1 MDLNSLQNLLNSII
15 EAGYRERRESKGIY
29 NAIQLRIQALED
41 RSLPKNA
48 PSESPWRDAL
58 SECAQRLA
66 EPHDVDWMND
76 DDDQRYVQH
85 ALNDIVSLYKS
96 REAPATQEARI
107 AVLESAT
114 RFCELLGTKDSLK
127 WSTVP
132 FCVVLSTWLLQGLNV
147 PVDTK
152 RKVFI
157 MVAGMLRLHT
167 MNGVP
172 DETLHPLAR
181 ILYRNL
187 LDANA
192 SVRLNAGK
200 ALSAL
205 IALYGERSSG
215 VWGRVDPCFD
225 HFYGMMQSGKLIV
238 KETLVLIVGG
248 MAKNPELHS
257 DIIGQALCFLV
268 AQLSR
273 ANPAL
278 KGSAYMQLVEATRN
292 HKKPSAYPL
301 LLPYMDKIAPFLVSQ
316 MCSQP
321 ALISET
327 CRLMCISITDFL
339 RITLPK
345 TLPTVFA
352 KQDHQLLEAMDK
364 ELAQTPAS
372 MFLHNSHIIL
382 AHAYRLSVGT
392 QDVLNFITRMLSSAA
407 VSQNG
412 KRTVVDA
419 QSITKACVIPLLADL
434 VTSLGDHDEEVAQNA
449 INALGKV
456 DRVLNGENSGHGQ
469 GSLGTF
475 LKNYM
480 LGLISNIN
488 DMLQDVQGKKS
499 IDDKKRIL
507 RSLGVLIGHIGSA
520 SASVAPQIMA
530 TFQTMVG
537 FPELCEETLYSW
549 YQFITMLNAEDIAPH
564 VGSTSAAFI
573 NSWSIFTPSARNLAK
588 KTLEHIIVVKGAEI
602 VDSGLADLVDI
613 SAIPE
618 LHDIHQ
624 HLVHLQGESTPV
636 MRLSLI
642 LERAITHNHA
652 MAVQSLHELK
662 QFMLTDHQGLIREL
676 ASGDA
681 FDPLVG
687 QILTVLLAAAGRD
700 VDEGDPLRPLAF
712 ECLSILGAVDPDR
725 CELRA
730 KESSMIVYQNFEDD
744 EESTAFAL
752 HLITDLLVEAFRSTS
767 DMRYQSHLAFT
778 IQELLRFCHF
788 TPALITSGRQ
798 SIPVKVRKKWNNLPK
813 HVLETVTP
821 LLEARYNLIH
831 TTNPIVQHPIY
842 PERSTYREWIQLW
855 TMHLISQVSGS
866 TAQRIFGVFPSVIRN
881 KDVAVA
887 HRLLPHLVLNVL
899 LSGSEEST
907 SQIRLELL
915 AVLED
920 QVNPVSASS
929 SDKKILSAQ
938 AVFMLL
944 DHLNRWL
951 RKIRQNVIKETNARH
966 VAKAQE
972 NLVKVDSVISNI
984 NQDLLAKAAL
994 QCRAYALSLMN
1005 FESRIVEL
1013 RQRRSDHHDLPTYYE
1028 HLHEIY
1034 AHLDEPDGMEGIS
1047 TMILSPSLEHQI
1059 RHHESSGHWTSAQS
1073 CWEVRLQQSPD
1084 NVDYHL
1090 GLLRCLRNLGHY
1102 DTLKTHVRGVLTRN
1116 PDWQPALAGFQ
1127 IESAWMVGAWEEV
1140 ENIVQSSDVTTPQIV
1155 MARLLLAMR
1164 SSDATAIETALRD
1177 ARMILGGPIAAAGVG
1192 NYRRSYEAM
1201 LDLHLTYE
1209 LETIHKAISS
1219 LSQRSTQLNP
1229 TLLGL
1234 SEILSARLD
1243 STLPTFRT
1251 REPILSMRRT
1261 AFSLIDIPG
1270 SQALRKEIGRS
1281 WLASA
1286 KIARKAGQWQTAY
1299 SAMLQSQQSRT
1310 RYSFMESAKLVK
1322 AMGDPLH
1329 ALQQLENSMQLHDLL
1344 DDNTSVVDLTI
1355 SDDEEQ
1361 LKKMKA
1367 KVRLLRARW
1376 MNESERFDARTVLK
1390 TFINVT
1396 TLMPNWESGQYYL
1409 GQFQDECYKNLPLA
1423 ERSTRGLKMN
1433 LSTVKAY
1440 AEAINLGT
1448 KYIYQTVPRLLT
1460 LWLDLGEDDRISETD
1475 AFRAINHAV
1484 AGAIK
1489 TSPIYKWF
1497 TAFPQIVSRIGH
1509 TNVEVY
1515 KQLGRLIAK
1524 VIQSYPNQALWL
1536 FAAVLKSKK
1545 RERSQRGSTI
1555 LQRVKNNPSLA
1566 ETSVP
1571 TLVAQNSD
1579 MTTELLELCN
1589 FNIPNIERKKL
1600 TMTRDFPRLASL
1612 GKSDLIIPLQES
1624 LTASLPPISSSDS
1637 IHQPFPSDAPTFA
1650 GMFSSFFKLLDS
1662 NCNTYT
1668 GFAEEIEIMHSL
1680 AKPRKITIHGSDG
1693 QTYMFLGKPKDD
1705 LRKDARLMDFNAI
1718 INKLLKANSESR
1730 RRQLH
1735 IRTYGVV
1742 TLNEECG
1749 FIQWVPHTRPIRPVL
1764 VNLYNNRQISGW
1776 NSEMAEVFARIKG
1789 MSDGNK
1795 AAELFTQKILSTFP
1809 PVFHEWFIE
1818 TFPEPTAWLA
1828 SRLTY
1833 ARTAAVMSMVGFILG
1848 LGDRHCEN
1856 ILLDENTGDLIHV
1869 DFNCLF
1875 EKGKTL
1881 ETPERVPFRLT
1892 QNLVDALG
1900 VTGVE
1905 GVFRTACEV
1914 TMQLL
1919 RDNKDSLMSVLDAF
1933 VHDPLVEWEEE
1944 KIKLVR
1950 GFRKNSVKPATDLKS
1965 LAKNS
1970 LKGIEKKLRGHY
1982 RPTPEKHAYEKE
1994 VSTSNMVQLLIQ
2006 EATDNANLA
2015 RMYPGWA
2022 SWH

>member
-1 MDLNSLQNLLNSII
+1 MDINSLCSLSSVILGDSQ
-15 EAGYRERRESKGIY
+15 EEDGACTRIY
-29 NAIQLRIQALED
+29 KAIKTRLEALEAK
-41 RSLPKNA
+41 SATEGPLPV
-48 PSESPWRDAL
+48 SPWRETL
-58 SECAQRLA
+58 SECAQKLA
-66 EPHDVDWMND
+66 EPHDVDWMD
-76 DDDQRYVQH
+76 DDDDRRYVQH
-85 ALNDIVSLYKS
+85 ALDDIVSLYKS
-96 REAPATQEARI
+96 REAPLTHEHRI
-107 AVLESAT
+107 SVLEFAT
-114 RFCELLGTKDSLK
+114 RLYDLLTKKSSLK
-127 WSTVP
+127 WSTIP
-132 FCVVLSTWLLQGLNV
+132 FCVVMSTWLLQGPNV
-147 PVDTK
+147 PTDTK
-152 RKVFI
+152 RKVFV
-157 MVAGMLRLHT
+157 MAAGMVRLHT
-167 MNGVP
+167 MNGAS
-172 DETLHPLAR
+172 DETLYPLAR
-181 ILYRNL
+181 ITYRNL

-200 ALSAL
+200 ALGAL
-205 IALYGERSSG
+205 IALYGERNAD
-215 VWGRVDPCFD
+215 VWERTDACFAQ
-225 HFYGMMQSGKLIV
+225 FYGMMEGGKLIV
-238 KETLVLIVGG
+238 KETAVLVVGG
-248 MAKNPELHS
+248 MAKDPTLHS
-257 DIIGQALCFLV
+257 DIVGQALCFLV
-268 AQLSR
+268 AQLGRS
-273 ANPAL
+273 NPVL
-278 KGSAYMQLVEATRN
+278 KGSAYMQIMAAAKN
-292 HKKPSAYPL
+292 HKKTSAYPL
-301 LLPYMDKIAPFLVSQ
+301 LLPYMDKIAPFLVTR

-321 ALISET
+321 TMISES
-327 CRLMCISITDFL
+327 CRLMCISVTDFL
-339 RITLPK
+339 RTTLAK
-345 TLPTVFA
+345 TLPTLFA
-352 KQDHQLLEAMDK
+352 NREQAVLEAMDK
-364 ELAQTPAS
+364 ELGQTPSS
-372 MFLHNSHIIL
+372 MFLHNSHGIL
-382 AHAYRLSVGT
+382 AHVYRLDQGT
-392 QDVLNFITRMLSSAA
+392 QNALDFITKMLSSAA
-407 VSQNG
+407 VTPSG
-412 KRTVVDA
+412 KRTIVDA
-419 QSITKACVIPLLADL
+419 QSITKSCVVPLLAEL
-434 VTSLGDHDEEVAQNA
+434 VTALGDHSEQVAQNA
-449 INALGKV
+449 IDALRKV
-456 DRVLNGENSGHGQ
+456 DRVLNGRDSGQ
-469 GSLGTF
+469 GNLGAF

-488 DMLQDVQGKKS
+488 DMLQDVQGRKSVDAKK
-499 IDDKKRIL
+499 KIL
-507 RSLGVLIGHIGSA
+507 RSLGVLVSHTGSA
-520 SASVAPQIMA
+520 TASVAPQIMA

-549 YQFITMLNAEDIAPH
+549 CQFITMLNAEDIAPH
-564 VGSTSAAFI
+564 VGSTSAAFV
-573 NSWSIFTPSARNLAK
+573 NSWSVFTPSARSLAK
-588 KTLEHIIVVKGAEI
+588 KTLRYIIVEKGSEI
-602 VDSGLADLVDI
+602 VDNGLEDLVDI
-613 SAIPE
+613 STIPE
-618 LHDIHQ
+618 LHDIHD
-624 HLVHLQGESTPV
+624 HLVSLQGESTPV
-636 MRLSLI
+636 MRLSSI
-642 LERAITHNHA
+642 LERAMTHNHT
-652 MAVQSLHELK
+652 MAVQSLNELK
-662 QFMLTDHQGLIREL
+662 QFMLNDHQSLIRKL
-676 ASGDA
+676 ASGDV

-687 QILTVLLAAAGRD
+687 QILTVLLTAAGRD
-700 VDEGDPLRPLAF
+700 IDEGDPLRPLAF

-744 EESTAFAL
+744 EESIAFAL

-778 IQELLRFCHF
+778 IQELLRFCNF
-788 TPALITSGRQ
+788 TPALITPGRQ
-798 SIPVKVRKKWNNLPK
+798 SVPVKVRKRWNSLPK
-813 HVLETVTP
+813 HILETVTP

-831 TTNPIVQHPIY
+831 TTNPIAHHPIY
-842 PERSTYREWIQLW
+842 SERSTYREWIQLW
-855 TMHLISQVSGS
+855 TMHLISRVSGRI
-866 TAQRIFGVFPSVIRN
+866 AQRIFGVFPSVIRN

-907 SQIRLELL
+907 TQIRLELL

-920 QVNPVSASS
+920 QVNPISTSS

-951 RKIRQNVIKETNARH
+951 RRIRQGITKETNPRQ
-966 VAKAQE
+966 VSKAQE
-972 NLVKVDSVISNI
+972 NLVKVDSVLSNI

-994 QCRAYALSLMN
+994 QCKAYALSLMN
-1005 FESRIVEL
+1005 FESRVVEL
-1013 RQRRSDHHDLPTYYE
+1013 RQRSSNHQDLPTYYE

-1034 AHLDEPDGMEGIS
+1034 AHLDEPDGMEGVS

-1102 DTLKTHVRGVLTRN
+1102 DTLRTHVRGVLTRN

-1127 IESAWMVGAWEEV
+1127 IESAWMVGAWEDV
-1140 ENIVQSSDVTTPQIV
+1140 QNIVHSSDVAIPQIV
-1155 MARLLLAMR
+1155 IARLLLAMR
-1164 SSDATAIETALRD
+1164 SRDPTAIATALHNT
-1177 ARMILGGPIAAAGVG
+1177 RMVLGGPIAAAGVG

-1219 LSQRSTQLNP
+1219 LAQQTTGLNFA
-1229 TLLGL
+1229 LMGL

-1261 AFSLIDIPG
+1261 AFALIDIPG
-1270 SQALRKEIGRS
+1270 SHALRREVGRS

-1299 SAMLQSQQSRT
+1299 SAMLQAQQSKT

-1329 ALQQLENSMQLHDLL
+1329 ALQQLENSMQLHNLL
-1344 DDNTSVVDLTI
+1344 EDNSNVVDLTT
-1355 SDDEEQ
+1355 DDDGET

-1367 KVRLLRARW
+1367 KVRLVRARW
-1376 MNESERFDARTVLK
+1376 MNESERFDARMVLN
-1390 TFINVT
+1390 TFSNVM
-1396 TLMPNWESGQYYL
+1396 TLLPNWESGQYYL
-1409 GQFQDECYKNLPLA
+1409 GQFQDECYKLLPFA
-1423 ERSTRGLKMN
+1423 ERNNRGLKMN
-1433 LSTVKAY
+1433 LSTIRAY

-1448 KYIYQTVPRLLT
+1448 KYTYQTVPRLLT
-1460 LWLDLGEDDRISETD
+1460 LWLDLGEDAKVAETD
-1475 AFRAINHAV
+1475 TFRLINHAV
-1484 AGAIK
+1484 SGAIK
-1489 TSPIYKWF
+1489 NSPIYKWF

-1509 TNVEVY
+1509 TNPEVY
-1515 KQLGRLIAK
+1515 KQLARLIAK

-1536 FAAVLKSKK
+1536 FAAVLRSKK
-1545 RERSQRGSTI
+1545 RERSQRGSQI

-1566 ETSVP
+1566 HSWVP
-1571 TLVAQNSD
+1571 KLVTQSSN

-1589 FNIPNIERKKL
+1589 FHTPNIERKKL
-1600 TMTRDFPRLASL
+1600 TMTKDFPQLASL

-1624 LTASLPPISSSDS
+1624 LTASLPPLSSPDS
-1637 IHQPFPSDAPTFA
+1637 VHQPFPSNAPTFA
-1650 GMFSSFFKLLDS
+1650 
-1662 NCNTYT
+1662 

-1749 FIQWVPHTRPIRPVL
+1749 FIQWVPHTRPVRPVL
-1764 VNLYNNRQISGW
+1764 VNLYNNRKISGW
-1776 NSEMAEVFARIKG
+1776 SSDMADVFARIKA
-1789 MSDGNK
+1789 MNDGNK
-1795 AAELFTQKILSTFP
+1795 AAELFTQKILSLFP

-1818 TFPEPTAWLA
+1818 TFPEPTAWLN

-1848 LGDRHCEN
+1848 LGDRHSEN
-1856 ILLDENTGDLIHV
+1856 ILLDDNTGDLIHV

-1944 KIKLVR
+1944 KIKLDR
-1950 GFRKNSVKPATDLKS
+1950 KQQNAADAQRKNSVKPATDLRS

-1994 VSTSNMVQLLIQ
+1994 VSTSNLVQLLIQ
-2006 EATDNANLA
+2006 EATDTANLA

>member
-1 MDLNSLQNLLNSII
+1 M
-15 EAGYRERRESKGIY
+15 E
-29 NAIQLRIQALED
+29 
-41 RSLPKNA
+41 
-48 PSESPWRDAL
+48 
-58 SECAQRLA
+58 
-66 EPHDVDWMND
+66 D

-85 ALNDIVSLYKS
+85 VLDDIVSLYKS
-96 REAPATQEARI
+96 REGPLDSEHRT
-107 AVLESAT
+107 SALDSAIHLCDHL
-114 RFCELLGTKDSLK
+114 RTKNSLK
-127 WSTVP
+127 WSTTP
-132 FCVVLSTWLLQGLNV
+132 FCFILSTWFLQGPNV
-147 PVDTK
+147 PADTK
-152 RKVFI
+152 RKVFV
-157 MVAGMLRLHT
+157 MVAGMLTLHS
-167 MNGVP
+167 MNGAA
-172 DETLHPLAR
+172 DETLYPLAR
-181 ILYRNL
+181 LLYRNL
-187 LDANA
+187 LDSNA

-200 ALSAL
+200 ALRAL
-205 IALYGERSSG
+205 VALYAERNAD
-215 VWGRVDPCFD
+215 VWERTDPCFAQ
-225 HFYGMMQSGKLIV
+225 FYGMMEGGKSIV
-238 KETLVLIVGG
+238 KETAVLVVGG
-248 MAKNPELHS
+248 MAKDSSLHS
-257 DIIGQALCFLV
+257 DIVGQALCFLV
-268 AQLSR
+268 AQLGR
-273 ANPAL
+273 ANPVL
-278 KGSAYMQLVEATRN
+278 KGSAYMQIMTAAKN
-292 HKKPSAYPL
+292 HKKTSAYPL
-301 LLPYMDKIAPFLVSQ
+301 LLPYMDKIAPFLVSR
-316 MCSQP
+316 MCLQP
-321 ALISET
+321 TMISET
-327 CRLMCISITDFL
+327 CRLMCISVTDFL
-339 RITLPK
+339 RTTLAK
-345 TLPTVFA
+345 TLPALFA
-352 KQDHQLLEAMDK
+352 SREQAVLEAIAK
-364 ELAQTPAS
+364 ELGQTPSS
-372 MFLHNSHIIL
+372 MFLHNSHRIL
-382 AHAYRLSVGT
+382 AHVYRLDQGT
-392 QDVLNFITRMLSSAA
+392 QLALDFITKILSSAA
-407 VSQNG
+407 VAQKG
-412 KRTVVDA
+412 KMTTVDA
-419 QSITKACVIPLLADL
+419 QSITKSCIIPLLAEL
-434 VTSLGDHDEEVAQNA
+434 VTSLGDHNQQVAQNA
-449 INALGKV
+449 IDALRKV
-456 DRVLNGENSGHGQ
+456 DKVLNRRDSDEGNLEA
-469 GSLGTF
+469 F

-480 LGLISNIN
+480 LGLISHIN

-499 IDDKKRIL
+499 VDAKKKIIK
-507 RSLGVLIGHIGSA
+507 SLGALMVQTGSA
-520 SASVAPQIMA
+520 TASVAPQVMA

-537 FPELCEETLYSW
+537 FPELCEDTLYSW
-549 YQFITMLNAEDIAPH
+549 HQFIVMLSAEEIAPH
-564 VGSTSAAFI
+564 VGSTSAAFVA
-573 NSWSIFTPSARNLAK
+573 SWSVFTPPARLLAK
-588 KTLEHIIVVKGAEI
+588 KTLMHIILKKGPEL
-602 VDSGLADLVDI
+602 VDNGLDDLVDI

-618 LHDIHQ
+618 LHDLHR
-624 HLVHLQGESTPV
+624 HLLNLQGETSPV
-636 MRLSLI
+636 MRLNLI
-642 LERAITHNHA
+642 LDRAMTHNHT
-652 MAVQSLHELK
+652 MALQSLVELK
-662 QFMLTDHQGLIREL
+662 QFMLIDHQDLIREL
-676 ASGDA
+676 ASGDI

-687 QILTVLLAAAGRD
+687 QILTVLLTAAGHD

-725 CELRA
+725 CELGA

-744 EESTAFAL
+744 EESIAFAL

-788 TPALITSGRQ
+788 TPALVTVTHGRQ
-798 SIPVKVRKKWNNLPK
+798 QSVPVKVRKRWNALPK
-813 HVLETVTP
+813 HILETVTP

-831 TTNPIVQHPIY
+831 TTNPSVQHPIY

-866 TAQRIFGVFPSVIRN
+866 TAQKIFGVFPSVIRN

-907 SQIRLELL
+907 TQIRLELL

-920 QVNPVSASS
+920 QVNPVSTSS

-938 AVFMLL
+938 AVFILL

-951 RKIRQNVIKETNARH
+951 RKIRQDVIKENNPRQ
-966 VAKAQE
+966 VLGAQE
-972 NLVKVDSVISNI
+972 NLVKVDSVLSNI
-984 NQDLLAKAAL
+984 NQELLAKAAL
-994 QCRAYALSLMN
+994 QCKAYALSLMN
-1005 FESRIVEL
+1005 FERRIIEL
-1013 RQRRSDHHDLPTYYE
+1013 RQRSSNHHDLPTYYE
-1028 HLHEIY
+1028 RLHEIY
-1034 AHLDEPDGMEGIS
+1034 AHLDEPDGMEGVS

-1102 DTLKTHVRGVLTRN
+1102 DTLRTHVRGVLTRN

-1127 IESAWMVGAWEEV
+1127 VESAWMVGAWEDV
-1140 ENIVQSSDVTTPQIV
+1140 QNIVDSSDAGIPQIV
-1155 MARLLLAMR
+1155 IARLLLAMR
-1164 SSDATAIETALRD
+1164 SRDSTAITTALHD
-1177 ARMILGGPIAAAGVG
+1177 ARMVLGGPIAAAGVD

-1201 LDLHLTYE
+1201 LDLHLTHE
-1209 LETIHKAISS
+1209 LETIYKAISS
-1219 LSQRSTQLNP
+1219 LSQQDTAVNP
-1229 TLLGL
+1229 ALVEL

-1251 REPILSMRRT
+1251 QEPILSMRRT
-1261 AFSLIDIPG
+1261 AFALINIPG
-1270 SQALRKEIGRS
+1270 SQALRGEIGRS

-1299 SAMLQSQQSRT
+1299 SAMLQSQQSKT

-1329 ALQQLENSMQLHDLL
+1329 ALQQLENSMQLHNLL
-1344 DDNTSVVDLTI
+1344 EDNPNMVDLT
-1355 SDDEEQ
+1355 SEDSAENVR
-1361 LKKMKA
+1361 KMKA
-1367 KVRLLRARW
+1367 KVRLVRARW
-1376 MNESERFDARTVLK
+1376 MNESERFDARMVLK
-1390 TFINVT
+1390 TFTNVT

-1409 GQFQDECYKNLPLA
+1409 GQFQDECYKNLPIT
-1423 ERSTRGLKMN
+1423 ERSSRGLRMN
-1433 LSTVKAY
+1433 LSTIKAY

-1448 KYIYQTVPRLLT
+1448 KYTYQTVPRLLT
-1460 LWLDLGEDDRISETD
+1460 LWLDLGEDARAAETD
-1475 AFRAINHAV
+1475 TFKLINQAV
-1484 AGAIK
+1484 SGAIK
-1489 TSPIYKWF
+1489 NSPVYKWF

-1509 TNVEVY
+1509 INPEVY
-1515 KQLGRLIAK
+1515 KQLARLIAK

-1536 FAAVLKSKK
+1536 FAAVIKSKK
-1545 RERSQRGSTI
+1545 RERSQRGSLI
-1555 LQRVKNNPSLA
+1555 LERIRNNPSLA
-1566 ETSVP
+1566 NSSLP
-1571 TLVAQNSD
+1571 KLVNQSLD
-1579 MTTELLELCN
+1579 MTNELLELCN
-1589 FNIPNIERKKL
+1589 FHTPNLEKKRL
-1600 TMTRDFPRLASL
+1600 TMTRDFPRLAGL
-1612 GKSDLIIPLQES
+1612 GKSNLIIPLQES
-1624 LTASLPPISSSDS
+1624 LTASLPPASVSDS
-1637 IHQPFPSDAPTFA
+1637 LHQPFPSNAPTFA
-1650 GMFSSFFKLLDS
+1650 
-1662 NCNTYT
+1662 

-1749 FIQWVPHTRPIRPVL
+1749 FIQWVPHTKPIRPII
-1764 VNLYNNRQISGW
+1764 VNLYSNRQIPGW
-1776 NSEMAEVFARIKG
+1776 SADMADVFTKIKA
-1789 MSDGNK
+1789 MNDGNK
-1795 AAELFTQKILSTFP
+1795 AAELFTKKVLSLYP

-1818 TFPEPTAWLA
+1818 TFPEPTAWLV

-1856 ILLDENTGDLIHV
+1856 ILLDQNTGDLIHV

-1944 KIKLVR
+1944 KIKLD
-1950 GFRKNSVKPATDLKS
+1950 RKHQNANAADAQRRNAVKPATDLRS

-1994 VSTSNMVQLLIQ
+1994 VSTSNLVQLLIQ
-2006 EATDNANLA
+2006 EATDTANLA